1 MKLKRLGLEQFER
14 LVSKTRADERTRAM
28 LCAVLVDGRQQ
39 AEVAEAFGV
48 KRQQLNLAVSRIDE
62 IYRKSD
68 DVGLGVVSVLIDL
81 PEKLALELIEFSETL
96 DRSNDQVLKNEVLA
110 RVLRTVQGAKT
121 QLIDCETDINV
132 R

>member
-1 MKLKRLGLEQFER
+1 MKLKRLGLAQFER

-28 LCAVLVDGRQQ
+28 LRAVLVDGRQQ
-39 AEVAEAFGV
+39 VEVAEEFGA
-48 KRQQLNLAVSRIDE
+48 KKQQLNLAISRIDE

-68 DVGLGVVSVLIDL
+68 DAGFGIVSVLLDL
-81 PEKLALELIEFSETL
+81 PEKLALELIQFSEEL
-96 DRSNDQVLKNEVLA
+96 DRSNDQALKNEVLA
-110 RVLRTVQGAKT
+110 RVLRSVQGAKT